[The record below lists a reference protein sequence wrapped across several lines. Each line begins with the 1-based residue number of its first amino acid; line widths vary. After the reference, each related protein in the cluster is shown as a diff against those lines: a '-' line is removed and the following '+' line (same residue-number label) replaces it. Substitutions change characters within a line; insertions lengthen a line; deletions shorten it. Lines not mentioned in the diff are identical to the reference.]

1 MREKLGLQVPSVC
14 SGNLEGGRPPTD
26 GRHLKVQG
34 EIRRED
40 SLDAVG
46 RPGADRDIKDRNAEN
61 WGGSTSRGCMRRTAA
76 KVAPGEEERSA
87 TDCVSVTL
95 LRSEGGASDTGE
107 SPWRQLRE
115 RAEKIPGDKKHDP
128 GLMESSHKVI
138 ALRSSIQH
146 RDARS
151 NVRQKLSRS
160 LPPSITTLL

>member
-1 MREKLGLQVPSVC
+1 MREELGLQVPSVC

-46 RPGADRDIKDRNAEN
+46 RPGADRDVKDRDAEK
-61 WGGSTSRGCMRRTAA
+61 WGGSTSRGWMRRTAA
-76 KVAPGEEERSA
+76 NVAPGQEERSA

-95 LRSEGGASDTGE
+95 LRNEGGASDTGE

-128 GLMESSHKVI
+128 ELAGFCHRAIASHSTI
-138 ALRSSIQH
+138 
-146 RDARS
+146 
-151 NVRQKLSRS
+151 
-160 LPPSITTLL
+160 